1 MGGARAWFAHPGAL
15 RLRLPLVLGLRLFPR
30 SVGADELALAQ
41 RLSADPAAARAAFLL
56 RTVHGLPLDAV
67 HDLLESA
74 DAPDPAAALR
84 SAGILAESSR
94 RSPAALL
101 PSQEFDDCAL
111 QAGPTDLLRRIR
123 RTRLLLAAA
132 AIGLVTVVT
141 LAVAGDG
148 TARRI
153 RARRT
158 SPDGRPA
165 RATAACSRFGQH
177 VVAASGR
184 RSPNGHWY
192 APSAGSRAVTSPS
205 VSGDVT
211 ATKQSRTLAVPAPR
225 ASPRGRALPPAG
237 DRTPSAL
244 PGPES
249 SAGRGPTGLRSS
261 AAPPNRVA
269 SPPEAGLCGG

>member
-1 MGGARAWFAHPGAL
+1 MPGTPWSAVAWTRRCAPRLPMGGARAWFAHPGAL
-15 RLRLPLVLGLRLFPR
+15 RPRLPLVLGLRLFPR

-41 RLSADPAAARAAFLL
+41 RLSADPAAPRAAFLL

-84 SAGILAESSR
+84 SAGILEESSR
-94 RSPAALL
+94 RSPAPLL
-101 PSQEFDDCAL
+101 ASQEFDDCAL
-111 QAGPTDLLRRIR
+111 QAGPTDLLG

-158 SPDGRPA
+158 SPDGRPRPRDRGLQPVRSA
-165 RATAACSRFGQH
+165 RR
-177 VVAASGR
+177 GR
-184 RSPNGHWY
+184 ERP
-192 APSAGSRAVTSPS
+192 
-205 VSGDVT
+205 
-211 ATKQSRTLAVPAPR
+211 AVPERPLIRADRRQPR
-225 ASPRGRALPPAG
+225 RHKRP
-237 DRTPSAL
+237 
-244 PGPES
+244 
-249 SAGRGPTGLRSS
+249 
-261 AAPPNRVA
+261 
-269 SPPEAGLCGG
+269 

>member
-15 RLRLPLVLGLRLFPR
+15 RPRLPLVLGLRLFPR

-84 SAGILAESSR
+84 SAGILEESSR

-111 QAGPTDLLRRIR
+111 QAGPTDLLRRTR

-148 TARRI
+148 TARQT

-158 SPDGRPA
+158 SPDGRPRPRDRGLQPVRSA
-165 RATAACSRFGQH
+165 RR
-177 VVAASGR
+177 GR
-184 RSPNGHWY
+184 ERPAVPERSLVRADRRQPRRHKPVREQRGHGHEAVPHPRRTRSPRITV
-192 APSAGSRAVTSPS
+192 RARL
-205 VSGDVT
+205 
-211 ATKQSRTLAVPAPR
+211 ATGGGPDAV
-225 ASPRGRALPPAG
+225 G
-237 DRTPSAL
+237 TP
-244 PGPES
+244 G
-249 SAGRGPTGLRSS
+249 T
-261 AAPPNRVA
+261 
-269 SPPEAGLCGG
+269 

>member
-1 MGGARAWFAHPGAL
+1 MGGAHAWFAHPGAL

-30 SVGADELALAQ
+30 SVGADELTLAQ

-84 SAGILAESSR
+84 SAGILEESSR

-158 SPDGRPA
+158 SPDGRPRDRGLQPVRSA
-165 RATAACSRFGQH
+165 RR
-177 VVAASGR
+177 GR
-184 RSPNGHWY
+184 ERPAVPERPLVRAERRQPRRHKPVRERRHHGHEAVPHPRRTRSPRIT
-192 APSAGSRAVTSPS
+192 AGARLATGGGPDAV
-205 VSGDVT
+205 G
-211 ATKQSRTLAVPAPR
+211 
-225 ASPRGRALPPAG
+225 
-237 DRTPSAL
+237 TP
-244 PGPES
+244 G
-249 SAGRGPTGLRSS
+249 T
-261 AAPPNRVA
+261 
-269 SPPEAGLCGG
+269 